1 MVNKRVAIIKQVDQ
15 EGFSVSGL
23 KLLSETRFD
32 VLKERLNDSV
42 PMI

>member
-15 EGFSVSGL
+15 EGFSGSGL
-23 KLLSETRFD
+23 KLLSETRLD